1 MFVTASVYLKVSVI
15 LIMIH
20 HVRFFSR
27 LNEQVSWVFIVHSSH
42 LFVARGRAEREV
54 TSIAAAGCWWRTFA
68 WRHSRAA
75 TTPRAQHIRI
85 YYIFIRRKKKEQT
98 ASHLTQE
105 LRKRKVHGRK
115 KNNELARE
123 IYTFSGGVINAQSH
137 SRKKERKKE
146 GSLTFAF
153 NKEHLRRWDNNR

>member
-1 MFVTASVYLKVSVI
+1 LNGANVASGLANFFCVCTSIVYGIYTFSLNLSVFFFFFFVMFVTASVYLKVSVI

-68 WRHSRAA
+68 
-75 TTPRAQHIRI
+75 
-85 YYIFIRRKKKEQT
+85 
-98 ASHLTQE
+98 
-105 LRKRKVHGRK
+105 
-115 KNNELARE
+115 
-123 IYTFSGGVINAQSH
+123 
-137 SRKKERKKE
+137 
-146 GSLTFAF
+146 
-153 NKEHLRRWDNNR
+153 